1 VCVSNMSCAVD
12 VRLSCGLYPMVAVG
26 EGYCG
31 RSMLAKIFSSAL
43 CSGSRIV
50 DCDRR
55 AGVGDCGVFADVP
68 IDVNSTGAE
77 EYVLAMGVSA
87 WDPQC

>member
-1 VCVSNMSCAVD
+1 MF
-12 VRLSCGLYPMVAVG
+12 AVG

-31 RSMLAKIFSSAL
+31 RSMSAKIFSSAL
-43 CSGSRIV
+43 WSVSRV
-50 DCDRR
+50 VNCDCR
-55 AGVGDCGVFADVP
+55 AGVVLAIVVYSETYL
-68 IDVNSTGAE
+68 DVNSTGAE

>member
-1 VCVSNMSCAVD
+1 
-12 VRLSCGLYPMVAVG
+12 MVAVG

-43 CSGSRIV
+43 CSVSRV
-50 DCDRR
+50 VNCDRR
-55 AGVGDCGVFADVP
+55 AGVVLVIMAYSETYL
-68 IDVNSTGAE
+68 DVNSTGAE

>member
-1 VCVSNMSCAVD
+1 VD

-43 CSGSRIV
+43 CSGSRVV
-50 DCDRR
+50 DCDCR
-55 AGVGDCGVFADVP
+55 AGV
-68 IDVNSTGAE
+68 
-77 EYVLAMGVSA
+77 VSVIVVYS
-87 WDPQC
+87 QTYRLT